1 MNKQESKPDYY
12 AIAVEWGEA
21 YLAEH
26 PESSSVR
33 IDHLLIDDD
42 REYVRVQILRIKFNA
57 GREKEAS
64 FNRLRIFKNH
74 IIKK

>member
-26 PESSSVR
+26 PESTSVK

-42 REYVRVQILRIKFNA
+42 REYVRVQVLRIKFNA
-57 GREKEAS
+57 GREKEAA